1 VSQAVETGRTL
12 AAPGAGTALWSRQ
25 IRAILALELR
35 KNLLGR
41 RALPMYFLASMPV
54 ALMMIRAVLPV
65 FGVDLDFADMGRQSK
80 FYSTL
85 LFQGFIL
92 RFVVFFGC
100 VAIFTNLFRGEV
112 VDRSMHYYFLAPV
125 RREVLAA
132 GKYLSGV
139 VSTVLIFGAMTV
151 VSYLLLYAP
160 SPGTI
165 GSYLLGGPGLGHLLA
180 YVGITIL
187 ACLGYGAVF
196 MLLGLIFRN
205 PVIPAA
211 FILVWEMLLNPF
223 LPSLLK
229 KVSVIHY
236 LNSLAPVPA
245 DMGSFALVGEPT
257 SPWVAVPG
265 LLLVCAAL
273 LGGSA
278 LLVRHLEIRYGND

>member
-1 VSQAVETGRTL
+1 M
-12 AAPGAGTALWSRQ
+12 ALWRRQ
-25 IRAILALELR
+25 IQAILALELR

-54 ALMMIRAVLPV
+54 AVMMIRAVLPV
-65 FGVDLDFADMGRQSK
+65 FGVDLDFANMGQQSK

-85 LFQGFIL
+85 LFQGFVL

-112 VDRSMHYYFLAPV
+112 VDRSLHYYFLAPV

-139 VSTVLIFGAMTV
+139 VSTAVIFTGMTV

-160 SPGTI
+160 APGTI
-165 GSYLLGGPGLGHLLA
+165 ASYFFGGPGLGHLVA

-187 ACLGYGAVF
+187 ACLGYGGVF

-211 FILVWEMLLNPF
+211 FILGWETINAF

-229 KVSVIHY
+229 KISVIHY

-245 DMGSFALVGEPT
+245 DMGPFALVGEST

-273 LGGSA
+273 LGASA
-278 LLVRHLEIRYGND
+278 LLVRNMEICYGND

>member
-1 VSQAVETGRTL
+1 MSQAVETGPMPMAPEAGMTL
-12 AAPGAGTALWSRQ
+12 WKRQ
-25 IRAILALELR
+25 IQAILALELR

-41 RALPMYFLASMPV
+41 RALPMYFLAFMPV
-54 ALMMIRAVLPV
+54 AVMLIRAVLPI
-65 FGVDLDFADMGRQSK
+65 FGADLDFANMGKQSE

-85 LFQGFIL
+85 IFQGFTL

-112 VDRSMHYYFLAPV
+112 VDHSLHYYLLAPV

-139 VSTVLIFGAMTV
+139 VSTVVIFTGMTI
-151 VSYLLLYAP
+151 VSYLLLYATAP
-160 SPGTI
+160 SAI
-165 GSYLLGGPGLGHLLA
+165 GSYLLGGPGLGHLMA

-211 FILVWEMLLNPF
+211 FILGWEMINSF

-229 KVSVIHY
+229 KISVIHY
-236 LNSLAPVPA
+236 LHSLAPVPV
-245 DMGSFALVGEPT
+245 DMGPFALVGEPT
-257 SPWVAVPG
+257 SPWIAVPG
-265 LLLVCAAL
+265 LLLVCGAL
-273 LGGSA
+273 LAASA
-278 LLVRHLEIRYGND
+278 LLVRNMEVRYGND

>member
-1 VSQAVETGRTL
+1 VSQAVETGRMP
-12 AAPGAGTALWSRQ
+12 AAPATGPALWRRQ
-25 IRAILALELR
+25 IQAILALELR
-35 KNLLGR
+35 KNILGR
-41 RALPMYFLASMPV
+41 RALPMYFLASLPV
-54 ALMMIRAVLPV
+54 AIMLIRAALPV
-65 FGVDLDFADMGRQSK
+65 FGADLDFDNMGHQSK
-80 FYSTL
+80 FFSAL
-85 LFQGFIL
+85 VFQGFIL

-112 VDRSMHYYFLAPV
+112 VDRSLHYYFLSPV
-125 RREVLAA
+125 RREVLAT

-139 VSTVLIFGAMTV
+139 VATVVIFTGMTV
-151 VSYLLLYAP
+151 VSYLLLYAAAP
-160 SPGTI
+160 SAIGT
-165 GSYLLGGPGLGHLLA
+165 YFLGGPGLGHLLA

-211 FILVWEMLLNPF
+211 FILGWETINAF

-229 KVSVIHY
+229 KISVIHY

-245 DMGSFALVGEPT
+245 DMGPFALVGEAT

-273 LGGSA
+273 LGASA
-278 LLVRHLEIRYGND
+278 LLVRHMEIGYGDD

>member
-1 VSQAVETGRTL
+1 MPV
-12 AAPGAGTALWSRQ
+12 APEAGAALWKRQ
-25 IRAILALELR
+25 LQAILGLELR

-54 ALMMIRAVLPV
+54 AIMLIRAVLPV
-65 FGVDLDFADMGRQSK
+65 FGVDLDFANMGQQSK
-80 FYSTL
+80 FFSMF
-85 LFQGFIL
+85 LFQGFML

-112 VDRSMHYYFLAPV
+112 VDRSLHYYLLAPV

-139 VSTVLIFGAMTV
+139 VATAVIFTAMTT
-151 VSYLLLYAP
+151 VSYVLLYAP
-160 SPGTI
+160 APGAL
-165 GSYLLGGPGLGHLLA
+165 GSYFLGGPGLGHLVA

-187 ACLGYGAVF
+187 ACFGYGAVF
-196 MLLGLIFRN
+196 MLLGLMFRN

-211 FILVWEMLLNPF
+211 FILGWEMINSF

-229 KVSVIHY
+229 KISVIHY
-236 LNSLAPVPA
+236 LYSLAPVPL
-245 DMGSFALVGEPT
+245 DMGPFALVGEPT

-273 LGGSA
+273 LAASA
-278 LLVRHLEIRYGND
+278 LLVRHMEIRYGND